1 MRTDSAA
8 FELINVSASKEP
20 RYVVELSFNSE
31 NTDLYYLTSHADAAL
46 PPGALS
52 VNGVVKNISGTSQ
65 SVTPEKALASIGSLD
80 FDSVDESNQITTLQY
95 NKLLLGKGLRGQ
107 RARIYVGEKS
117 LAWDDYTLAQTQIV
131 QDVLSTD
138 GAYNYKCD
146 DIQRET
152 RKDIFDTAKTTLTQ
166 TVLPGDDVVNVTST
180 AGFKPLKHGNS
191 YSDAPNQTVYYFKIK
206 DEVIR
211 ATGKTA
217 SSFTGC
223 THGALNTKAIK
234 HDVDLTASSDRRTA
248 VEEYVY
254 IELPIPKLIYAIRT
268 GKLIGQ
274 TEVLPSTWHLGID
287 ESFVRLSDHTN
298 YGSDIYDTTNDNNGV
313 VVRFEGLKKQDGKT
327 FIEKELLVLMGGFS
341 PVYSDGALGLLPM
354 VRISADAPFV
364 HQFDEDNIISYSSI
378 SYDMSNIH
386 NHIEIEWN
394 WLATKE
400 KFTRRNVLIDSDSIA
415 RNGLSNPLRF
425 KFRGLYGNR
434 HSTETLGERFNAFR
448 DRYSDPPVR
457 LSVTCLLSTNI
468 VEVGDVVRVKHE
480 NIRDYYTGASL
491 DRSFEVQ
498 HVAINWIDGTVTF
511 RLFGSAKEAGELAS
525 TTAASVIN
533 DAWYTSEGKNLAT
546 YVGGGYNAATDFEV
560 ISGVGHIKASC
571 ALTGGNNLN
580 DASTSIY
587 FYDGDLVN
595 DSAVNLSITDNVQ
608 LRVKGHFTNNGN
620 ILGVGAGHAG
630 GADLKSVNQFS
641 PYTTQGAYTSDL
653 YSRSYNAG
661 VAGFIGPTVSMGGE
675 RHDNSTDNAYLKAIA
690 GNRVDGQFTTV
701 PNLTLNYNN
710 NTLKG
715 IPADMRGTSGSS
727 GGNISFKYGAWVYHG
742 WSNWM
747 GGAGGAGGAGLF
759 VVSRGASFGV
769 SGSINLSGADGE
781 AGTFHGNASY
791 SESYGSSSSSVTNTP
806 NHAGGGAGGAPGAVY
821 FAIDGAS
828 QTYPELN
835 NIISKYGNTPINGSS
850 RTPSPAVFLKNYP
863 QTSFASNWYPYYLGV
878 GAANVDLSGYK
889 GGSRV
894 SFVIG
899 AEAPEED
906 ADANIIPVPASL
918 SMISGT
924 STLFANDDGTILPR
938 IKLSWVESG
947 DVRVAGYEVQYKK
960 SSDTVWIN
968 QADVIGETESYVWP
982 VYAGEVYDVRVRAS
996 DSVRNTSE
1004 WLTELNHPVIGKEEP
1019 PPNVTGFLAT
1029 QNGEQVVFK
1038 WNNTQIADSGGFEI
1052 RYAALGNA
1060 DYSSAQHLTKAA
1072 KGTELTSSAI
1082 PPGAYTFFI
1091 KERDNGGR
1099 FSVKAAAYDLTVTTN
1114 YDFIYNNA
1122 EHPAWLGQRK
1132 GFALQANAL
1141 IPTATD
1147 EAVYTTTEYDLGF
1160 NDIVRVRANISASLS
1175 NVTKKIVRGSITE
1188 PVTKINKAGSI
1199 TDPVTSINA
1208 RGTLSY
1214 GASGDAINVSLEKA
1228 SRKEG
1233 EYHRGAD
1240 SIISRGSIAEPV
1252 TKIISRGSITEP
1264 VTTVNDNGELIL
1276 FEPWTFGDI
1285 DMRHIMF
1292 RVKCFPNEQGYLPA
1306 LLKFSPTIDL
1316 LERKER
1322 ASGLTVAIGG
1332 SRFNYAK
1339 QFHLPP
1345 FVNPQ
1350 IISSTSLY
1358 AIKTNEDVN
1367 GFDVRVED
1375 KTGADVGLSSPDE
1388 FKYEAAGT

>member
-8 FELINVSASKEP
+8 FDLVNVSASKEP
-20 RYVVELSFNSE
+20 RYVVEVSFNKD
-31 NTDLYYLTSHADAAL
+31 NTDLYYFTSHTDAAL

-52 VNGVVKNISGTSQ
+52 IKGVVKNISGISQ
-65 SVTPEKALASIGSLD
+65 SVTPEKALATIGSFD
-80 FDSVDESNQITTLQY
+80 FSLVDKDNATTALQY
-95 NKLLLGKGLRGQ
+95 NKLALGKGLRGQ
-107 RARIYVGEKS
+107 RARVYIGEKS
-117 LAWDDYTLAQTQIV
+117 LAWDDYTLAQTQVIESV
-131 QDVLSTD
+131 SHFD
-138 GAYNYKCD
+138 GGYNFKCD

-166 TVLPGDDVVNVTST
+166 TVLPGDDVINVTST
-180 AGFKPLKHGNS
+180 AGFEPLKHGNS
-191 YSDAPNQTVYYFKIK
+191 YSDAPNQTVYYFKIE

-217 SSFTGC
+217 STFTGC
-223 THGALNTKAIK
+223 THGVLNTKAVK
-234 HDVDLTASSDRRTA
+234 HVVDLTASNDRRTA
-248 VEEYVY
+248 VDEYVY

-274 TEVLPSTWHLGID
+274 TDVLPPMLNLGIN

-313 VVRFEGLKKQDGKT
+313 VVRLEGLKKQDGKK
-327 FIEKELLVLMGGFS
+327 FIEKELLLLMGAFS
-341 PVYSDGALGLLPM
+341 PVYNDGSLGLKPM
-354 VRISADAPFV
+354 VRVSADAGFV
-364 HQFDEDNIISYSSI
+364 YEFTEDNIISYSDI

-394 WLATKE
+394 WLASKE
-400 KFTRRNVLIDSDSIA
+400 KFTRRNVLIDADSIA
-415 RNGLSNPLRF
+415 INGLSKPLRF
-425 KFRGLYGNR
+425 KFRGLHGSR
-434 HSTETLGERFNAFR
+434 HSAETLGERFNAFR
-448 DRYSDPPVR
+448 DRYSSPPIR
-457 LSVTCLLSTNI
+457 LTITCLLSTNI
-468 VEVGDVVRVKHE
+468 VEVGDIVRVKHE
-480 NIRDYYTGASL
+480 NIQDYYTGTSL

-498 HVAINWIDGTVTF
+498 NVAIDWINGKVTF

-525 TTAASVIN
+525 TTATSVID

-560 ISGVGHIKASC
+560 IGGVGHIKSSSQ
-571 ALTGGNNLN
+571 LTGGSNLN
-580 DASTSIY
+580 DASSSIY
-587 FYDGDLVN
+587 YYDGDLVV
-595 DSAVNLSITDNVQ
+595 DSAVNLSITNNVQ
-608 LRVKGHFTNNGN
+608 LRARGHVAINGN
-620 ILGVGAGHAG
+620 INGVGAGNAG
-630 GADLKSVNQFS
+630 GADLKSVNQLS
-641 PYTTQGAYTSDL
+641 PYTTQGASKSDL

-675 RHDNSTDNAYLKAIA
+675 RHDNSTDQGYLKAIA
-690 GNRVDGQFTTV
+690 GNRVDGQFSAV
-701 PNLTLNYNN
+701 PNLTLNYANGKLN
-710 NTLKG
+710 G
-715 IPADMRGTSGSS
+715 IPNDMRGTSGSS
-727 GGNISFKYGAWVYHG
+727 GGNVSIKYGGWVYHG
-742 WSNWM
+742 WSHWM

-759 VVSRGASFGV
+759 IVSRGVSFGA

-781 AGTFHGNASY
+781 AGSFHGEATY
-791 SESYGSSSSSVTNTP
+791 SESYGNSTSKVINKPS
-806 NHAGGGAGGAPGAVY
+806 HAGGGAGGAPGAVY

-828 QTYPELN
+828 QTYPSLN
-835 NIISKYGNTPINGSS
+835 NITSRYGNTPISGST
-850 RTPSPAVFLKNYP
+850 RTPSPSVFLKTYP
-863 QTSFASNWYPYYLGV
+863 QTGFAFNWYPYYLGV
-878 GAANVDLSGYK
+878 GAANADLSGYK

-906 ADANIIPVPASL
+906 TDAFVVAPPASL
-918 SMISGT
+918 VLASG
-924 STLFANDDGTILPR
+924 SSALFVNDDGTILPR
-938 IKLSWVESG
+938 IKISWSESA
-947 DVRVAGYEVQYKK
+947 DIRVAGYEVQYKK
-960 SSDTVWIN
+960 TSDSVWVT

-982 VYAGEVYDVRVRAS
+982 VDSGVAYDVRVRAS

-1004 WLTELNHPVIGKEEP
+1004 WVTKLNHTVTGKEEP

-1038 WNNTQIADSGGFEI
+1038 WDNTQILDSGGFEI
-1052 RYAALGNA
+1052 RYATQGNA
-1060 DYSSAQHLTKAA
+1060 SYNSAQHLTKAA

-1099 FSVKAAAYDLTVTTN
+1099 FSEKAASYDLTVTTN
-1114 YDFIYNNA
+1114 YDFIYKNA

-1141 IPTATD
+1141 IPTASD
-1147 EAVYTTTEYDLGF
+1147 EAVYTTTEFDLGF
-1160 NDIVRVRANISASLS
+1160 NDVVRVWANISASLS
-1175 NVTKKIVRGSITE
+1175 NVTKKVVRGSITE

-1199 TDPVTSINA
+1199 TDPVTAIND

-1214 GASGDAINVSLEKA
+1214 GVSGDAINISLEKA

-1240 SIISRGSIAEPV
+1240 SIISRGSITEPV

-1292 RVKCFPNEQGYLPA
+1292 RVKCLPNEQGNLPV
-1306 LLKFSPTIDL
+1306 LLEFTPTIDL

-1332 SRFNYAK
+1332 SRFNYTK

-1350 IISSTSLY
+1350 IVSSSSLY
-1358 AIKTNEDVN
+1358 AIKTNEDLN

-1375 KTGADVGLSSPDE
+1375 KAGTDVGLSSPDE